1 MMYIMSLFKYILK
14 QLFTSV
20 LVASGEYF
28 LIIPA
33 QTEQKK
39 KTPYLDESVSFSLFE
54 EMTLNLAS

>member
-1 MMYIMSLFKYILK
+1 MMYIMSLFKYIE

-20 LVASGEYF
+20 LVASGEYL

-33 QTEQKK
+33 QKKKKK
-39 KTPYLDESVSFSLFE
+39 KTTYLAESVSFSLFE